1 MVGPLDSRA
10 LHLALVDT
18 RRHDV
23 FATLGNLRG
32 LEHHMTLIVPLFVG
46 FFMCRGGSLLTSPF
60 GPFNGHGLFEF
71 VSADA

>member
-1 MVGPLDSRA
+1 MVGPLDRWA
-10 LHLALVDT
+10 LHLAPVDT

-23 FATLGNLRG
+23 F
-32 LEHHMTLIVPLFVG
+32 EHHMTLIVPLFVG